1 MLSFR
6 LRGVRVI
13 ICFGFAAVWALF
25 CLIRA
30 ELALPLLLAS
40 LIHELGHAAAMC
52 ACGQKLA
59 VLRFWGGG
67 ILMIPRRSRMLTRRQ
82 EILILLSGPGMN
94 LDVGWVLWLTG
105 SSLAWLHTAL
115 GLWNLLP
122 YRNLDGGA
130 VLRCLFPGIREMLQ
144 SLAPLADLVIV
155 SNGLTWLVCAGTFVL
170 AGACFAAG
178 VRNVQLYA
186 MLGYLFLWELPLA
199 QTERI

>member
-82 EILILLSGPGMN
+82 EILILLSG
-94 LDVGWVLWLTG
+94 
-105 SSLAWLHTAL
+105 
-115 GLWNLLP
+115 
-122 YRNLDGGA
+122 
-130 VLRCLFPGIREMLQ
+130 
-144 SLAPLADLVIV
+144 
-155 SNGLTWLVCAGTFVL
+155 
-170 AGACFAAG
+170 
-178 VRNVQLYA
+178 
-186 MLGYLFLWELPLA
+186 
-199 QTERI
+199 

>member
-13 ICFGFAAVWALF
+13 ICFGFGAVWALF

-82 EILILLSGPGMN
+82 EILILLPGCMWDLDCGICCPTGTWTGEQYSDACSPASG
-94 LDVGWVLWLTG
+94 
-105 SSLAWLHTAL
+105 H
-115 GLWNLLP
+115 
-122 YRNLDGGA
+122 R
-130 VLRCLFPGIREMLQ
+130 RC
-144 SLAPLADLVIV
+144 
-155 SNGLTWLVCAGTFVL
+155 
-170 AGACFAAG
+170 
-178 VRNVQLYA
+178 
-186 MLGYLFLWELPLA
+186 
-199 QTERI
+199 

>member
-25 CLIRA
+25 CLLQA

-67 ILMIPRRSRMLTRRQ
+67 ILMIPCRSRMLTRRQ

-94 LDVGWVLWLTG
+94 LAVGWVLWLTG
-105 SSLAWLHTAL
+105 SSLAWLHMAL

-130 VLRCLFPGIREMLQ
+130 VLRCLFPGIRAQML
-144 SLAPLADLVIV
+144 
-155 SNGLTWLVCAGTFVL
+155 LTWLVCAGTFVL